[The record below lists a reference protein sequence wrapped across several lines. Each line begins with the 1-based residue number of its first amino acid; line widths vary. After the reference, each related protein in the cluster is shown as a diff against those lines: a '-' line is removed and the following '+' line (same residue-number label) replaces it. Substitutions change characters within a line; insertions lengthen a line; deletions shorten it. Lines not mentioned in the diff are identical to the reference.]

1 MSKYF
6 FRKFYHYIFKMLLTL
21 QESERRKKS
30 ILKDMTE
37 VPPAHDYPLSFDEDN
52 IAENRARREQDRFP
66 TEHGI

>member
-1 MSKYF
+1 
-6 FRKFYHYIFKMLLTL
+6 
-21 QESERRKKS
+21 
-30 ILKDMTE
+30 MTE